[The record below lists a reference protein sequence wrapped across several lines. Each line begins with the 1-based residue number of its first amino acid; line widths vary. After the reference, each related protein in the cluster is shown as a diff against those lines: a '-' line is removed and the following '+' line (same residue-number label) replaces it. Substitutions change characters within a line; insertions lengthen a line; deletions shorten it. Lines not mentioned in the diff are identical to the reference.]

1 MKVALT
7 SLLFCDMPFTESS
20 IIAQRTKM
28 SFTKQRDDK
37 VHLKIGEE
45 LQNYLRPR
53 VQSRTEI
60 NSCQPTRRE
69 ENE

>member
-7 SLLFCDMPFTESS
+7 SLLFYDMPFTESS

-45 LQNYLRPR
+45 LQNYLRPK
-53 VQSRTEI
+53 VQSGIEI